1 MRKAVTKTLI
11 FAMAIAMLAG
21 CGRRENSN
29 QESKSSDTS
38 STKTSENVNE
48 VKFNLIGE
56 IADTEG
62 KLSRW
67 ENILQWE
74 NGEQIA
80 LADYQGNEIGVKL
93 TEKSAKIDALD
104 ESNVLGEGISSVSKE
119 SGIN

>member
-48 VKFNLIGE
+48 V
-56 IADTEG
+56 
-62 KLSRW
+62 
-67 ENILQWE
+67 
-74 NGEQIA
+74 
-80 LADYQGNEIGVKL
+80 
-93 TEKSAKIDALD
+93 
-104 ESNVLGEGISSVSKE
+104 
-119 SGIN
+119 

>member
-74 NGEQIA
+74 M
-80 LADYQGNEIGVKL
+80 GNKL
-93 TEKSAKIDALD
+93 H
-104 ESNVLGEGISSVSKE
+104 
-119 SGIN
+119 